1 MEYLELKPIW
11 FNKKKRHYRTDTARE
26 VEQQFFGA
34 IICNLLALDRWC
46 FKLKI

>member
-11 FNKKKRHYRTDTARE
+11 FNNKKRHYRADAARE
-26 VEQQFFGA
+26 AEQQFFGA
-34 IICNLLALDRWC
+34 VLCTLLALDRLC